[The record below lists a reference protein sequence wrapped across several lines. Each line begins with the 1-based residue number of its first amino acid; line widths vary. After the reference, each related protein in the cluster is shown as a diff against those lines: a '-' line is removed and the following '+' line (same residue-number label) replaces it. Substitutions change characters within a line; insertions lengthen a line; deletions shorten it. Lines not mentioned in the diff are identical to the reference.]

1 MDDAVKTRGIEYLN
15 IESCLLFAPIKISGY
30 APGCDVSRTAQSK
43 IPSWQLFFQH
53 IHLSLANHRF

>member
-30 APGCDVSRTAQSK
+30 APGCDVSRTA
-43 IPSWQLFFQH
+43 
-53 IHLSLANHRF
+53 